1 MTYVDMISSALE
13 SQSGKWMSR
22 AMIKSFLTKNHGYL
36 DTPTNK
42 NFLKKALTKFEKKGD
57 SFRKAKNTK
66 DADKAK
72 AKKATQKK
80 KRKASETASKKST
93 PEKKRKAS
101 ETAPKLAPE
110 AASKELGSASKKMQ
124 RKQRA
129 P

>member
-72 AKKATQKK
+72 AKKAAA
-80 KRKASETASKKST
+80 KA
-93 PEKKRKAS
+93 
-101 ETAPKLAPE
+101 KLAAKKE
-110 AASKELGSASKKMQ
+110 AAKAKILAKKAKMAAK
-124 RKQRA
+124 KQA
-129 P
+129 AKDKAAG